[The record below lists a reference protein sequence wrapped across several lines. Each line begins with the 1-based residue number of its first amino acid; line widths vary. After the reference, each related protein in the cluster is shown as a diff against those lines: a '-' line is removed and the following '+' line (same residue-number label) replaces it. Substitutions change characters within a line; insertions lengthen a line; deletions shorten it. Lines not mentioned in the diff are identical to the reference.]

1 MKVKVEIVIETS
13 DFGKKEFKREIEKLI
28 SDIDLTSKLLSFD
41 MYKIQTSN
49 TTPKRNDNKQNL
61 GDAK

>member
-28 SDIDLTSKLLSFD
+28 SDIDLTSKLLSFN
-41 MYKIQTSN
+41 MCKIQTSN
-49 TTPKRNDNKQNL
+49 TIPKINDNK
-61 GDAK
+61 

>member
-41 MYKIQTSN
+41 MYEIQTLN
-49 TTPKRNDNKQNL
+49 TTLKRNDNK
-61 GDAK
+61 